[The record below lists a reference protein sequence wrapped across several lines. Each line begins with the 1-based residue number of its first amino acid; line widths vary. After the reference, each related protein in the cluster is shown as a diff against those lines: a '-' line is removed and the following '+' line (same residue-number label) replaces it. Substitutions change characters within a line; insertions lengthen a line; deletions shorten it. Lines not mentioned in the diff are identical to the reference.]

1 MMKGVDD
8 ADDKHDDVEKMMVV
22 TALKIRGTHV
32 THKMRMSSRLMQLI
46 FVLIGGVLILMTS
59 VIQHRYKKYRCFSIT
74 ITKIIVISIGSIWKA
89 PQTLNPESLKCLNPM
104 QPHRKQSPQT
114 PKFKNQLPLL
124 DRKHASQQQPG
135 GHWSGRQERIEG
147 DAWRLANNESQYGR
161 DDPDERISGAGIA

>member
-1 MMKGVDD
+1 MKGVDD

-89 PQTLNPESLKCLNPM
+89 PQTLNPESV
-104 QPHRKQSPQT
+104 
-114 PKFKNQLPLL
+114 
-124 DRKHASQQQPG
+124 
-135 GHWSGRQERIEG
+135 
-147 DAWRLANNESQYGR
+147 
-161 DDPDERISGAGIA
+161 